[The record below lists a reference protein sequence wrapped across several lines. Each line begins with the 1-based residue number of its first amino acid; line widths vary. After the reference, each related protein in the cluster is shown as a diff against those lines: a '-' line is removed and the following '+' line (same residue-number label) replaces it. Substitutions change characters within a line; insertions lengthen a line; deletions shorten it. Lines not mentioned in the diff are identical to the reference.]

1 MIPCLFPH
9 HENQGLAMVSAAQ
22 ALFLFGHA
30 ALANRSIALTAWRVK
45 PMTQKSLPREHG
57 RLGAHDRY
65 C

>member
-1 MIPCLFPH
+1 
-9 HENQGLAMVSAAQ
+9 MVSTAQ
-22 ALFLFGHA
+22 ALFLFERTA
-30 ALANRSIALTAWRVK
+30 AADRSIALAVPRIK

>member
-1 MIPCLFPH
+1 
-9 HENQGLAMVSAAQ
+9 MVSAAQ
-22 ALFLFGHA
+22 ALFLFGRA